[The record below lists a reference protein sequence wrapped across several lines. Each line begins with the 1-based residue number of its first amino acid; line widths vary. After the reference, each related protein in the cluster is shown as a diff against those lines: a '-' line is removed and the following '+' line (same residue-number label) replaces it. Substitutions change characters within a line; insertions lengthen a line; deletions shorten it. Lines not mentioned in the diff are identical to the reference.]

1 MEDLKRVGL
10 YRMLAEI
17 AAGGEGYPLEA
28 GLDDMAVDWWLETTG
43 RYRATPF
50 TRVGAKPAQIWM
62 RAMTRAVGRA

>member
-10 YRMLAEI
+10 YRLLQAI

-28 GLDDMAVDWWLETTG
+28 GLDDMAVDWWLEKTG

-50 TRVGAKPAQIWM
+50 TRIGAGPARAWM
-62 RAMTRAVGRA
+62 GAMTKVAGRG